1 MNYIKRTL
9 LAVACVAMAHSAAIA
24 DQSMRIIQ
32 YHQDEQPTI
41 SCATGLLC
49 EIRLA
54 KGEKITN
61 PWIAAPLWAGAAGMA
76 GDTPIFMVKPET
88 GGLVTNLVLATDSGR
103 DYHIMLVSYDY
114 NPKDPNSHLQPLY
127 TSFAYDDEQWARMK
141 SDRERIRR
149 ARGVAQWA
157 KPRLTTVAQQM
168 DAACAVMPSNE
179 QYGTDVYPK
188 QFRPEGLPMRGG
200 RPVCHNQYATY
211 IQMPLG
217 GANPTD
223 IPALVEN
230 ANGTRR
236 IVNYTYDATSRIFKV
251 DDVASEYILTT
262 GQGKHEMALRVQL
275 QVHNAPDNA
284 TACKHKKSRACAQGS
299 R

>member
-9 LAVACVAMAHSAAIA
+9 LAFAFIAMSHTVASA

-32 YHQDEQPTI
+32 YHPDDQPTI

-54 KGEKITN
+54 KGERITN

-114 NPKDPNSHLQPLY
+114 NPRDPNSHLQPLY

-141 SDRERIRR
+141 SDRERMRRERRR
-149 ARGVAQWA
+149 AQRA
-157 KPRLTTVAQQM
+157 KPRLPTVAQQM
-168 DAACAVMPSNE
+168 DAACAAMPSNE
-179 QYGTDVYPK
+179 QYGTDVNPR
-188 QFRPEGLPMRGG
+188 QFRPEGLATRGG
-200 RPVCHNQYATY
+200 RPACHNQYATY

-217 GANPTD
+217 GPNPTD

-236 IVNYTYDATSRIFKV
+236 IVNYTYDAASRIFKV
-251 DDVASEYILTT
+251 DDVASEYLLTT
-262 GQGKHEMALRVQL
+262 GQGKHTMALRVQW
-275 QVHNAPDNA
+275 QVQNHDDAS
-284 TACKHKKSRACAQGS
+284 ACKRKKSRACARGS